1 MIDKER
7 VKSRLVSLYRHW
19 HDDFFYMTELKD
31 YMSDAVKVACDAIDA
46 LPDDLT
52 VKINAHG
59 NSLPVKH
66 GEWLDL
72 ATAEDVVMKNG
83 EYKVISLGVSM
94 ELPKG
99 YYAKVVPRSST
110 CAKWNIFMANSVG
123 IIENSYCGDN
133 DIWGFPAIAIRDTH
147 IPKGTRIAQFCVCK
161 QEEPIAF
168 KPVDRLGNEDRNG
181 FGSTGD

>member
-19 HDDFFYMTELKD
+19 LDDFFYMTELKD

-59 NSLPVKH
+59 NSMPVQH
-66 GEWLDL
+66 GEWIDL
-72 ATAEDVVMKNG
+72 QTANDVDMKKG
-83 EYKVISLGVSM
+83 EYMVISLGVSM
-94 ELPKG
+94 ELPEG

-110 CAKWNIFMANSVG
+110 CMRWGVIMANSVG
-123 IIENSYCGDN
+123 IIEHEYCGDN
-133 DIWGFPAIAIRDTH
+133 DIWGFPAVAIRDTH
-147 IPKGTRIAQFCVCK
+147 IPAGTRICQFCVVGQEK
-161 QEEPIAF
+161 QVMFEPV
-168 KPVDRLGNEDRNG
+168 KSLGNKDRG
-181 FGSTGD
+181 GWGSTGE